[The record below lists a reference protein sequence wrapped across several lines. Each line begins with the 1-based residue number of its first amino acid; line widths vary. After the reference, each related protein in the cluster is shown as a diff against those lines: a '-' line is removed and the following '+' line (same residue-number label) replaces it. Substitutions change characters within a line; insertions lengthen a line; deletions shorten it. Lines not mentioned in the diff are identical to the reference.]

1 MTIMAAPAA
10 GGKSQACIA
19 WLLER
24 LRPAWR
30 VQQVPEAA
38 LIAPN
43 RLLRSHL
50 RRRLQQQASIGITI
64 ADFAE
69 VCQALIAA
77 GGRPYR
83 LAQRPLVRQLIAQ
96 AMIACAREQLAQ
108 GRTSSLS
115 PTRGV
120 IDLVDAA
127 IADLKHGLVTP
138 DAVHAVADD
147 PLTAEL
153 AMIYRHYQHRLE
165 QAGLED
171 RAGLLWRAIQALHD
185 PACRI
190 PWATIAVDG
199 FDSFLPAQ
207 RALLARLAERA
218 EVFVTVPWSATTATM
233 PQRVAHGRFATTRE
247 RLGATC
253 RDATYQELRDSRLA
267 PLLDRIERT
276 LFEPMPPH
284 ETTRASPQPLT
295 DAGAPCA
302 LWQLETRAAEV
313 REVLREIAWLRTC
326 HRWRAAECAI
336 VVTDIAGYRPWLED
350 IAREMGV
357 PLAFTTGLA
366 ADRLP
371 AISAVLLMLDV
382 ARATP
387 GDAALRS
394 WLASPFFTT
403 PFSPEEREQLAA
415 AVGVRHAPGEDA
427 AMLALRERMRQHRE
441 QVVPTATP
449 RPLVGWLAWLD
460 GQLQAWAWR
469 PGGAHQAWCRI
480 VATLRSMTG
489 PGDMPPLSYDQFAEL
504 VRATAAAP
512 ITGDQPADAVCVA
525 PLAGVRGARWRLV
538 AVIGVAEGLVSD
550 APQANPL
557 LGTALRQRLGLDVP
571 APGDSLSQWLQAFTR
586 ADQRLIVTRPQR
598 ADDGSACPPAHA
610 WDALVAAS
618 GLEPVCCGP
627 PPLAHAASLAEL
639 HAEAA
644 RQGATPPDDSRHRLR
659 HAAIA
664 IGHATLAA
672 RQRAMDPLNG
682 DAAALAPLLTARYG
696 PHHVWSASRLERYGS
711 CPQLFFAAS
720 VLALADSA
728 ADDSH
733 RERGRLMHDILS
745 DAAQAAIELAT
756 SPQQQLAG
764 AAQRVLAVY
773 RARTPLPAAVWHW
786 HAFHVT
792 RALEQLLARL
802 EREAGE
808 WSVLAVEVGFREQV
822 RWGDGTAIW
831 LRGAIDRVEQH
842 AGGGLRVIDFKSSVP
857 QVIHDPARNRH
868 QLQLPLYALAAR
880 QIFDRPV
887 HNAAY
892 RSMSDGELRW
902 LAKQGHTLDTALA
915 TAQQHVAEIT
925 AGIRAGAFPA
935 EPPAAGCPAWC
946 PARAWCWRFT
956 PGRF

>member
-1 MTIMAAPAA
+1 MGMTIMAAPAA

-83 LAQRPLVRQLIAQ
+83 LARRPLVRQLIAQ
-96 AMIACAREQLAQ
+96 AMIACAGEQLAQ

-147 PLTAEL
+147 PLTATL
-153 AMIYRHYQHRLE
+153 AMIYRRYQHRLE

-313 REVLREIAWLRTC
+313 REVLRALEAAGRRSVLVCGVEAHVCVLQTVLDL
-326 HRWRAAECAI
+326 RAAGHRVFHA
-336 VVTDIAGYRPWLED
+336 TD
-350 IAREMGV
+350 
-357 PLAFTTGLA
+357 
-366 ADRLP
+366 
-371 AISAVLLMLDV
+371 AISSGQADQVPHAFRRMELAGAVPTGTLGAMYELV
-382 ARATP
+382 
-387 GDAALRS
+387 GDAADPR
-394 WLASPFFTT
+394 F
-403 PFSPEEREQLAA
+403 RE
-415 AVGVRHAPGEDA
+415 
-427 AMLALRERMRQHRE
+427 
-441 QVVPTATP
+441 
-449 RPLVGWLAWLD
+449 
-460 GQLQAWAWR
+460 
-469 PGGAHQAWCRI
+469 I
-480 VATLRSMTG
+480 
-489 PGDMPPLSYDQFAEL
+489 
-504 VRATAAAP
+504 
-512 ITGDQPADAVCVA
+512 
-525 PLAGVRGARWRLV
+525 
-538 AVIGVAEGLVSD
+538 
-550 APQANPL
+550 
-557 LGTALRQRLGLDVP
+557 
-571 APGDSLSQWLQAFTR
+571 
-586 ADQRLIVTRPQR
+586 
-598 ADDGSACPPAHA
+598 
-610 WDALVAAS
+610 
-618 GLEPVCCGP
+618 
-627 PPLAHAASLAEL
+627 
-639 HAEAA
+639 
-644 RQGATPPDDSRHRLR
+644 
-659 HAAIA
+659 
-664 IGHATLAA
+664 
-672 RQRAMDPLNG
+672 
-682 DAAALAPLLTARYG
+682 
-696 PHHVWSASRLERYGS
+696 
-711 CPQLFFAAS
+711 
-720 VLALADSA
+720 LALAKQVV
-728 ADDSH
+728 
-733 RERGRLMHDILS
+733 R
-745 DAAQAAIELAT
+745 DA
-756 SPQQQLAG
+756 
-764 AAQRVLAVY
+764 
-773 RARTPLPAAVWHW
+773 
-786 HAFHVT
+786 
-792 RALEQLLARL
+792 
-802 EREAGE
+802 
-808 WSVLAVEVGFREQV
+808 
-822 RWGDGTAIW
+822 
-831 LRGAIDRVEQH
+831 
-842 AGGGLRVIDFKSSVP
+842 
-857 QVIHDPARNRH
+857 
-868 QLQLPLYALAAR
+868 
-880 QIFDRPV
+880 
-887 HNAAY
+887 
-892 RSMSDGELRW
+892 
-902 LAKQGHTLDTALA
+902 
-915 TAQQHVAEIT
+915 
-925 AGIRAGAFPA
+925 
-935 EPPAAGCPAWC
+935 
-946 PARAWCWRFT
+946 
-956 PGRF
+956 